1 MQTLGE
7 KLQEARQRL
16 GVTIREA
23 AEVTKL
29 RTDYLQAMEANQFE
43 SIPLAD
49 VYKRGFVKLYARYL
63 RLDDEKACA
72 DYNSHHAARVAR
84 RPLDVAAIEEEVA
97 FSPPPPVANFSNQD
111 VVIWAVTGIG
121 IIAIFWLL
129 FSIL

>member
-16 GVTIREA
+16 GVTLREA
-23 AEVTKL
+23 AEFTKL

-49 VYKRGFVKLYARYL
+49 VYRRGFVKVYARYL

-72 DYNSHHAARVAR
+72 DYNAYHSARVVR
-84 RPLDVAAIEEEVA
+84 RPLDVATEEESTFQA
-97 FSPPPPVANFSNQD
+97 PVAPVSAPMSRD
-111 VVIWAVTGIG
+111 TIIWGVMG
-121 IIAIFWLL
+121 IAIFALVILVL
-129 FSIL
+129 FM

>member
-16 GVTIREA
+16 GVTLREA
-23 AEVTKL
+23 AEFTKL

-49 VYKRGFVKLYARYL
+49 VYRRGFVKVYARYL

-72 DYNSHHAARVAR
+72 DYNAFHSARVVR
-84 RPLDVAAIEEEVA
+84 RPLDIPEEETTFQA
-97 FSPPPPVANFSNQD
+97 PAAPVSAPMSRD
-111 VVIWAVTGIG
+111 TIIWGVMG
-121 IIAIFWLL
+121 IAIFALVILVL
-129 FSIL
+129 FM